1 MKTLDNKLPFSTPDG
16 YFDQMKTRLKAIPK
30 EEISQIKDRPVKR
43 FVLFSAIA
51 AALALLLT
59 AGGFFLGRISEERS
73 WEILASGDSIT
84 DEDIVEYLIY
94 IVAEEKSLATICF
107 DTNPYINR
115 QYEENITDSFINF
128 GSCYS
133 FCQNLFVDFSRWQHY
148 CKCEHW

>member
-73 WEILASGDSIT
+73 WEILASGDSVT

-94 IVAEEKSLATICF
+94 IGAEIEDIELY
-107 DTNPYINR
+107 YI
-115 QYEENITDSFINF
+115 
-128 GSCYS
+128 
-133 FCQNLFVDFSRWQHY
+133 L
-148 CKCEHW
+148 